1 MLYKH
6 YKVKKRKNYYQ
17 LLPFLFYKYQRLFFG
32 SLIWRGR
39 KIWAYNFL
47 LRLKYKLKLKNN
59 IEFHIIF
66 IFSLLKITPHIL
78 LSYLKIGGS
87 KQGVPLAI
95 SWKKK
100 MTYAIKWIRM
110 SLRNKY
116 KRIKLKDMVE
126 EISSSIYD
134 KGLGCRKRKRT
145 YIEGFSNRFLLK
157 RFKYRG

>member
-1 MLYKH
+1 MTFRH
-6 YKVKKRKNYYQ
+6 YKVQQRKTYFD

-47 LRLKYKLKLKNN
+47 LNLKHKLKLKENM
-59 IEFHIIF
+59 EFHIIF
-66 IFSLLKITPHIL
+66 IFSLLKITPHII
-78 LSYLKIGGS
+78 LSYLKIGGV

-116 KRIKLKDMVE
+116 KRIKLKDMIE
-126 EISSSIYD
+126 ELSLALYD
-134 KGLGCRKRKRT
+134 KGLGCRKRKKT
-145 YIEGFSNRFLLK
+145 YLEGYSNRFLLK
-157 RFKYRG
+157 RFKYKG